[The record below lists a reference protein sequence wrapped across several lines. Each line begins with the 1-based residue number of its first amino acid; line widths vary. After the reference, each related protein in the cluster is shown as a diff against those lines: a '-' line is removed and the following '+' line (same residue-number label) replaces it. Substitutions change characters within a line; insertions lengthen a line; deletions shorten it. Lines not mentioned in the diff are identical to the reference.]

1 MKERSYPAGPVRRSS
16 RSCPILQRRSDAGS
30 AGGGSSSPFGA
41 TATGSAKSAAAAFCG
56 RGCGACRHRD
66 NAPAELR
73 SMRRPPNRLRGRR
86 RADPRSMVCAAARPA
101 RRGCAFAPRTGAA
114 QRHRPRVA
122 QSCARTP
129 PRTPLMRKPET
140 GSSVMPMA
148 VAAICVACVNVG
160 VFGSFVALETPSAQ
174 RQDESLAAARAFWPA
189 RDQSWRP
196 RCSTGRASHL
206 AM

>member
-1 MKERSYPAGPVRRSS
+1 MPAALAAGHHHHSGRQLPAPRKAPQRPSAEGAAAPAGIEIMR
-16 RSCPILQRRSDAGS
+16 QRRKGQ
-30 AGGGSSSPFGA
+30 
-41 TATGSAKSAAAAFCG
+41 
-56 RGCGACRHRD
+56 
-66 NAPAELR
+66 LR

-174 RQDESLAAARAFWPA
+174 RQDKSLAAARAFWPA